1 MCVCVVGGEERA
13 GGRGGGGEER
23 GGEGTRER
31 KRERERGGEG
41 ERGQGR
47 GRGRGGEGERGRGR
61 GHSLHAHTS
70 VDTKA
75 TVTTQEKNRQE
86 HTSEH
91 GELWC
96 IVIGVQDANSD
107 VGRVL
112 IEGRSS
118 VSGSHEERVRRSGL
132 IVQCLRRGREDR

>member
-1 MCVCVVGGEERA
+1 MCVVVGGGE
-13 GGRGGGGEER
+13 GGRGGEE
-23 GGEGTRER
+23 G
-31 KRERERGGEG
+31 K
-41 ERGQGR
+41 GR
-47 GRGRGGEGERGRGR
+47 T
-61 GHSLHAHTS
+61 LTACTATYKCI
-70 VDTKA
+70 DTKA
-75 TVTTQEKNRQE
+75 TVTTKMKNRQK

-107 VGRVL
+107 VGRVF

-118 VSGSHEERVRRSGL
+118 VSGSHEERVGRSGL